1 MKKALLKC
9 IAASVAAL
17 TLLGAVTVIIL
28 KSPKK
33 KSSFTE
39 SEETTVAALY
49 TITDYN
55 GKIALFKRGYSMP
68 VEIFD
73 VNTNSLPQSDREL
86 IIVGVTAYSDEEA
99 QKLVEDYTSLISIF
113 SRFLSEGNFISNV
126 PLSRSVKTA
135 FSPSTVTT

>member
-55 GKIALFKRGYSMP
+55 GKIALFKREYSMP

-99 QKLVEDYTSLISIF
+99 QKLVEDYTS
-113 SRFLSEGNFISNV
+113 
-126 PLSRSVKTA
+126 
-135 FSPSTVTT
+135 

>member
-55 GKIALFKRGYSMP
+55 GKIASFKRGYSMP

-86 IIVGVTAYSDEEA
+86 ILVGVTAYSDEEA
-99 QKLVEDYTSLISIF
+99 QKLVEDYTS
-113 SRFLSEGNFISNV
+113 
-126 PLSRSVKTA
+126 
-135 FSPSTVTT
+135 

>member
-17 TLLGAVTVIIL
+17 PLLGAVTVIIL

-73 VNTNSLPQSDREL
+73 ENRKNIIFFQNYLPHKNKL
-86 IIVGVTAYSDEEA
+86 ILFHLVG
-99 QKLVEDYTSLISIF
+99 IF
-113 SRFLSEGNFISNV
+113 
-126 PLSRSVKTA
+126 A
-135 FSPSTVTT
+135 

>member
-1 MKKALLKC
+1 MKNALLKC

-17 TLLGAVTVIIL
+17 TLIGAVTAVIL
-28 KSPKK
+28 KAPKK
-33 KSSFTE
+33 KNKITE
-39 SEETTVAALY
+39 SAETTVAALY

-86 IIVGVTAYSDEEA
+86 IIMGVTAYSDEEA
-99 QKLVEDYTSLISIF
+99 QRLVEDYTS
-113 SRFLSEGNFISNV
+113 
-126 PLSRSVKTA
+126 
-135 FSPSTVTT
+135 

>member
-99 QKLVEDYTSLISIF
+99 HKLNFNFYTF
-113 SRFLSEGNFISNV
+113 FI
-126 PLSRSVKTA
+126 RG
-135 FSPSTVTT
+135 

>member
-1 MKKALLKC
+1 MYRRIGGC
-9 IAASVAAL
+9 SDFIRCRNSDN
-17 TLLGAVTVIIL
+17 L

-99 QKLVEDYTSLISIF
+99 QKLVEDYTS
-113 SRFLSEGNFISNV
+113 
-126 PLSRSVKTA
+126 
-135 FSPSTVTT
+135 

>member
-73 VNTNSLPQSDREL
+73 VNTNSMPQSDREL
-86 IIVGVTAYSDEEA
+86 IIVGVTAYSYEEA
-99 QKLVEDYTSLISIF
+99 HKLVDDYTSLISIF
-113 SRFLSEGNFISNV
+113 TRFLSEGNFISNV
-126 PLSRSVKTA
+126 PLLRSLKTA

>member
-39 SEETTVAALY
+39 SEETTVAAL
-49 TITDYN
+49 
-55 GKIALFKRGYSMP
+55 KRGYSMP

-99 QKLVEDYTSLISIF
+99 QKLVEDYTS
-113 SRFLSEGNFISNV
+113 
-126 PLSRSVKTA
+126 
-135 FSPSTVTT
+135 

>member
-9 IAASVAAL
+9 IATSVAAL

-39 SEETTVAALY
+39 REETTVAALY

-99 QKLVEDYTSLISIF
+99 QKLVEDYTS
-113 SRFLSEGNFISNV
+113 
-126 PLSRSVKTA
+126 
-135 FSPSTVTT
+135 

>member
-39 SEETTVAALY
+39 SEETTVTALY
-49 TITDYN
+49 TIDL
-55 GKIALFKRGYSMP
+55 A
-68 VEIFD
+68 
-73 VNTNSLPQSDREL
+73 NTNKVKKQEAEKEAAYQQQIDDLQYEIDFLKDQLQIEIPPRE
-86 IIVGVTAYSDEEA
+86 TEEEA
-99 QKLVEDYTSLISIF
+99 E
-113 SRFLSEGNFISNV
+113 
-126 PLSRSVKTA
+126 
-135 FSPSTVTT
+135 

>member
-1 MKKALLKC
+1 MSLTRRAQVKNYPEILILIKC
-9 IAASVAAL
+9 CSRNLSISDF
-17 TLLGAVTVIIL
+17 TKLLGAVTVIIL

-39 SEETTVAALY
+39 SEGTTVAALY

-86 IIVGVTAYSDEEA
+86 IMPQTYWKGLSCVRSDVRQA
-99 QKLVEDYTSLISIF
+99 LDRRLRIQ
-113 SRFLSEGNFISNV
+113 
-126 PLSRSVKTA
+126 
-135 FSPSTVTT
+135 

>member
-55 GKIALFKRGYSMP
+55 GKITLFKRGYSMP

-99 QKLVEDYTSLISIF
+99 QKLVEDYTS
-113 SRFLSEGNFISNV
+113 
-126 PLSRSVKTA
+126 
-135 FSPSTVTT
+135 

>member
-1 MKKALLKC
+1 MKKALLKMKRPNGGC
-9 IAASVAAL
+9 SEFISC
-17 TLLGAVTVIIL
+17 AVTVIIL

-99 QKLVEDYTSLISIF
+99 QKLVEDYTS
-113 SRFLSEGNFISNV
+113 
-126 PLSRSVKTA
+126 
-135 FSPSTVTT
+135 

>member
-1 MKKALLKC
+1 M
-9 IAASVAAL
+9 AAL

-28 KSPKK
+28 NLLKE
-33 KSSFTE
+33 SSFTE

-86 IIVGVTAYSDEEA
+86 ILVGVTAYSDEEA
-99 QKLVEDYTSLISIF
+99 QKLVEDYTS
-113 SRFLSEGNFISNV
+113 
-126 PLSRSVKTA
+126 
-135 FSPSTVTT
+135 

>member
-1 MKKALLKC
+1 MYRRIGGC
-9 IAASVAAL
+9 SDFIRCRNS
-17 TLLGAVTVIIL
+17 

-99 QKLVEDYTSLISIF
+99 QKLVEDYTS
-113 SRFLSEGNFISNV
+113 
-126 PLSRSVKTA
+126 
-135 FSPSTVTT
+135 

>member
-73 VNTNSLPQSDREL
+73 VNTNSPLPQSDREL

-99 QKLVEDYTSLISIF
+99 QKLVEDYTS
-113 SRFLSEGNFISNV
+113 
-126 PLSRSVKTA
+126 
-135 FSPSTVTT
+135 

>member
-86 IIVGVTAYSDEEA
+86 IIV
-99 QKLVEDYTSLISIF
+99 
-113 SRFLSEGNFISNV
+113 RFLSEGNFISNV
-126 PLSRSVKTA
+126 PLLRSLKTA

>member
-55 GKIALFKRGYSMP
+55 GKIALFKRGYSML

-99 QKLVEDYTSLISIF
+99 QKLVEDYTS
-113 SRFLSEGNFISNV
+113 
-126 PLSRSVKTA
+126 
-135 FSPSTVTT
+135 

>member
-33 KSSFTE
+33 EKSSFTE

-86 IIVGVTAYSDEEA
+86 ILVGVTAYSDEEA
-99 QKLVEDYTSLISIF
+99 QKLVEDYTS
-113 SRFLSEGNFISNV
+113 
-126 PLSRSVKTA
+126 
-135 FSPSTVTT
+135 

>member
-1 MKKALLKC
+1 MKKTLLKC

-55 GKIALFKRGYSMP
+55 GKIAFFKRGYSMP

-99 QKLVEDYTSLISIF
+99 QKLVEDYTS
-113 SRFLSEGNFISNV
+113 
-126 PLSRSVKTA
+126 
-135 FSPSTVTT
+135 

>member
-28 KSPKK
+28 KSPK

-99 QKLVEDYTSLISIF
+99 QKLVEDYTS
-113 SRFLSEGNFISNV
+113 
-126 PLSRSVKTA
+126 
-135 FSPSTVTT
+135 

>member
-49 TITDYN
+49 TIADYN

-99 QKLVEDYTSLISIF
+99 QKLVEDYTS
-113 SRFLSEGNFISNV
+113 
-126 PLSRSVKTA
+126 
-135 FSPSTVTT
+135 

>member
-39 SEETTVAALY
+39 SEETTVTALY

-55 GKIALFKRGYSMP
+55 GKIALFKRGYSMQ

-99 QKLVEDYTSLISIF
+99 QKLVEDYTS
-113 SRFLSEGNFISNV
+113 
-126 PLSRSVKTA
+126 
-135 FSPSTVTT
+135 

>member
-68 VEIFD
+68 
-73 VNTNSLPQSDREL
+73 SL
-86 IIVGVTAYSDEEA
+86 
-99 QKLVEDYTSLISIF
+99 
-113 SRFLSEGNFISNV
+113 
-126 PLSRSVKTA
+126 
-135 FSPSTVTT
+135 

>member
-1 MKKALLKC
+1 MKNALLKC

-17 TLLGAVTVIIL
+17 TLIGAVTAVIL
-28 KSPKK
+28 KAPKK
-33 KSSFTE
+33 RNKITE
-39 SEETTVAALY
+39 NAETTVAALY

-86 IIVGVTAYSDEEA
+86 IIMGVTAYSDEEA
-99 QKLVEDYTSLISIF
+99 QRLVEDYTS
-113 SRFLSEGNFISNV
+113 
-126 PLSRSVKTA
+126 
-135 FSPSTVTT
+135 